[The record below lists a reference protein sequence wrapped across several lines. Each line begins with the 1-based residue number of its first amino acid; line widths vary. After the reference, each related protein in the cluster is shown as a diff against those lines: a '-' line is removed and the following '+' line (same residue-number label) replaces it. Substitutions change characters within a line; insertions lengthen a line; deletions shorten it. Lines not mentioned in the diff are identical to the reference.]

1 MRPKT
6 HPGTSEPR
14 TCSIAPRTPG
24 GVVTPAQLEAV
35 AEVARRFAVPMLKLM
50 SSQRVLLM
58 GVPEDEA
65 GAVLAALEAAG
76 APGEIARGHGGSPSS
91 GCVQACPGSQGCP
104 NGQQDT
110 IAMAGRVEALLAG
123 FSVEAELPAKVRVG
137 LSGCPRC
144 CGESYV
150 RDVGLVGRKDGWTLA
165 FGGNAGARPRA
176 ADELATGLSEDA
188 ALELMER
195 TLRHYTVSARK
206 NQRSARFVEGCG
218 IEALREALG
227 LGGVARTDE

>member
-1 MRPKT
+1 MRPMIS
-6 HPGTSEPR
+6 PGTAEPR

-24 GVVTPAQLEAV
+24 GMVTPKQLEGIA
-35 AEVARRFAVPMLKLM
+35 AVARRFAVPMLKLM
-50 SSQRVLLM
+50 SSQRILLM

-65 GAVLAALEAAG
+65 ERVLEALAAAG
-76 APGEIARGHGGSPSS
+76 VPGEVARGHGGSPSS
-91 GCVQACPGSQGCP
+91 GLVRTCPGSRACP

-110 IAMAGRVEALLAG
+110 IAMAERVEGLLAG
-123 FSVEAELPAKVRVG
+123 LSAELVLPAKVRVG

-176 ADELATGLSEDA
+176 ADELATGLGADA
-188 ALELMER
+188 ALALVER
-195 TLRHYTVSARK
+195 ALRHYASTARK
-206 NQRSARFVEGCG
+206 NQRTARFVEGCG
-218 IEALREALG
+218 ITAVREVLG
-227 LGGVARTDE
+227 LGGAGRTED